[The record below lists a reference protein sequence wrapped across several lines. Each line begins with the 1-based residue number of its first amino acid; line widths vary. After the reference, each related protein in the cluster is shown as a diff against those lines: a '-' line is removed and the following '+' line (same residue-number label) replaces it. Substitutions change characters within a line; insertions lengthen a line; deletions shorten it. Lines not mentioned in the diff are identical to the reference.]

1 MMPTDEA
8 INELLEDNVGVSFEW
23 LKLTITLGNFVSC
36 FSVFAGGAGI
46 FIAIWYF
53 KRHSFRFSAWYI
65 LWFSLLLTIFIIIS
79 AIACI
84 PFFVYSIIQLF
95 PKRKKV

>member
-8 INELLEDNVGVSFEW
+8 INVLLEDNVGVSLEW
-23 LKLTITLGNFVSC
+23 LKLTIMLGNFVSC

-53 KRHSFRFSAWYI
+53 KRHSFRFSPWYI
-65 LWFSLLLTIFIIIS
+65 LWFSLLLIIFIIIS

-84 PFFVYSIIQLF
+84 PFFVYSIVQLL